1 MSLDVETG
9 SGSPDSNSYVS
20 LSDASDYASDH
31 GLTFPA
37 SPAGP
42 AEAALIRATAAIDA
56 TYRARFPGQ
65 RTNGRSQ
72 SLEWPRKYAGDAAGE
87 PIADDEIPQEIIN
100 ATIEAAVRE
109 LALPNSMMPDLERG
123 GQIKSIQAGSVAI
136 EYGGNATART
146 AFTLIDGILS
156 SLISTGTSGL
166 FATTWGQ
173 GANCG

>member
-1 MSLDVETG
+1 MALVVEDGTG
-9 SGSPDSNSYVS
+9 KTDADSYCS
-20 LSDASDYASDH
+20 LSDAVAYAAAR

-65 RTNGRSQ
+65 RTSGRAQ

-87 PIADDEIPQEIIN
+87 PIADDEIPQEIMN
-100 ATIEAAVRE
+100 AVCEAAIRE
-109 LALPNSMMPDLERG
+109 LAAPNSMMPDLERG

-146 AFTLIDGILS
+146 AFTLIDGILA
-156 SLISTGTSGL
+156 GL
-166 FATTWGQ
+166 LGVAQPSFVATAVRG
-173 GANCG
+173 